1 LVKIIKENLSKNQIN
16 KNKIKND
23 LNDEEISK
31 INLYYLDDKF
41 DGDVKSK
48 CKKVYCVFDEDN
60 IIILLNDNIL
70 NISYIQSKN
79 ILIKIKKIIL
89 KKFQ

>member
-1 LVKIIKENLSKNQIN
+1 MTNLMVMLNLNVK
-16 KNKIKND
+16 
-23 LNDEEISK
+23 
-31 INLYYLDDKF
+31 KF
-41 DGDVKSK
+41 I
-48 CKKVYCVFDEDN
+48 VFLDEDN

-89 KKFQ
+89 KKFK